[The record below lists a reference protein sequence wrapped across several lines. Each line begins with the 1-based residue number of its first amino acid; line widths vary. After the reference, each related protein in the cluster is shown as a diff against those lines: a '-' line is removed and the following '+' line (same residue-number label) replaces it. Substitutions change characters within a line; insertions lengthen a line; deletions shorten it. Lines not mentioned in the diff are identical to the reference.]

1 MRHIVF
7 LSLFLAV
14 LAATSCTRHVYVPVE
29 TTKSDTVYLNR
40 VQLDSIY
47 MRDSVLIEKS
57 GDTIREFQ
65 YKYIYR
71 FKDRIDTL
79 YISKTDS
86 IQVPYPVEVV
96 EYKTPQWCWWALG
109 GVILLLVPYIVKWIT
124 KLKNS
129 LKQRCSGSFILS
141 TTNQRVSNRIATEIR
156 G

>member
-7 LSLFLAV
+7 LLLFLAI

-47 MRDSVLIEKS
+47 MRDSVFIEKS

-96 EYKTPQWCWWALG
+96 KYKTPRWCWCALG
-109 GVILLLVPYIVKWIT
+109 GIVLLLVPYIVKWIT
-124 KLKNS
+124 KLKG
-129 LKQRCSGSFILS
+129 LGFLI
-141 TTNQRVSNRIATEIR
+141 
-156 G
+156 

>member
-7 LSLFLAV
+7 LLLFLAG
-14 LAATSCTRHVYVPVE
+14 LATTSCTKHVYVPVE

-40 VQLDSIY
+40 VKLDSIH
-47 MRDSVLIEKS
+47 MRDSVFIEKS

-96 EYKTPQWCWWALG
+96 KYKTPQWCWWALG
-109 GVILLLVPYIVKWIT
+109 GIVLLLFPYIMKWIT
-124 KLKNS
+124 KLKG
-129 LKQRCSGSFILS
+129 LGFLI
-141 TTNQRVSNRIATEIR
+141 
-156 G
+156 

>member
-7 LSLFLAV
+7 LSLFLV
-14 LAATSCTRHVYVPVE
+14 GLAATSCSKHVYVPVE
-29 TTKSDTVYLNR
+29 TTKSDTVYMNR

-47 MRDSVLIEKS
+47 MRDSVFIEKS

-96 EYKTPQWCWWALG
+96 KYKTPQWCWWALG
-109 GVILLLVPYIVKWIT
+109 GVILLIVPYIVKWIT
-124 KLKNS
+124 KLKG
-129 LKQRCSGSFILS
+129 LGFLI
-141 TTNQRVSNRIATEIR
+141 
-156 G
+156 

>member
-7 LSLFLAV
+7 LLLFLAI

-47 MRDSVLIEKS
+47 MRDSVFIEKS

-96 EYKTPQWCWWALG
+96 KYKTPRWCWWVL
-109 GVILLLVPYIVKWIT
+109 GVIVLLLVPYIVKWAT
-124 KLKNS
+124 KLKG
-129 LKQRCSGSFILS
+129 LGFLI
-141 TTNQRVSNRIATEIR
+141 
-156 G
+156 

>member
-7 LSLFLAV
+7 LLFLTG

-29 TTKSDTVYLNR
+29 TTKSDTAYLNR

-47 MRDSVLIEKS
+47 MRDSVFIEKS

-96 EYKTPQWCWWALG
+96 KYKTPQWCWWTLG
-109 GVILLLVPYIVKWIT
+109 GIALLLVPYIVKWIA
-124 KLKNS
+124 KLKG
-129 LKQRCSGSFILS
+129 LGFLI
-141 TTNQRVSNRIATEIR
+141 
-156 G
+156 

>member
-7 LSLFLAV
+7 LLLFLAI

-47 MRDSVLIEKS
+47 MRDSVFIEKS

-96 EYKTPQWCWWALG
+96 KNKTPRWCWRALG
-109 GVILLLVPYIVKWIT
+109 CIV
-124 KLKNS
+124 
-129 LKQRCSGSFILS
+129 
-141 TTNQRVSNRIATEIR
+141 
-156 G
+156 

>member
-1 MRHIVF
+1 MRRAQFIVVII
-7 LSLFLAV
+7 LLMSAIC
-14 LAATSCTRHVYVPVE
+14 SCRSVRYVPVE

-47 MRDSVLIEKS
+47 MRDSVFIEKS

-96 EYKTPQWCWWALG
+96 KYKTPRWCWWALG
-109 GVILLLVPYIVKWIT
+109 GIVLLLVPYIVKWIT
-124 KLKNS
+124 KLKG
-129 LKQRCSGSFILS
+129 LGFLI
-141 TTNQRVSNRIATEIR
+141 
-156 G
+156 

>member
-7 LSLFLAV
+7 LLLFLAG

-40 VQLDSIY
+40 VHLDSIY
-47 MRDSVLIEKS
+47 MRDSVFIEKS

-96 EYKTPQWCWWALG
+96 KYKTPQWCWWALG
-109 GVILLLVPYIVKWIT
+109 GIVLLLVPYIMKWIT
-124 KLKNS
+124 KLKG
-129 LKQRCSGSFILS
+129 LGFLI
-141 TTNQRVSNRIATEIR
+141 
-156 G
+156 

>member
-7 LSLFLAV
+7 LLLFLTG
-14 LAATSCTRHVYVPVE
+14 LAATSCTRHVYVPAE

-47 MRDSVLIEKS
+47 MRDSVFIEKS

-96 EYKTPQWCWWALG
+96 KYKTPQWCWWTLG
-109 GVILLLVPYIVKWIT
+109 GIVLLLVPYIMKLIT
-124 KLKNS
+124 KLKG
-129 LKQRCSGSFILS
+129 LGFLI
-141 TTNQRVSNRIATEIR
+141 
-156 G
+156 

>member
-7 LSLFLAV
+7 LLFLTG
-14 LAATSCTRHVYVPVE
+14 LAATSCTKHVYVPVE

-47 MRDSVLIEKS
+47 MRDSVFIEKS

-79 YISKTDS
+79 YISNTDS

-96 EYKTPQWCWWALG
+96 KYKTPQWCWWTLG
-109 GVILLLVPYIVKWIT
+109 GIVLLLVPYIVKWIT
-124 KLKNS
+124 KLKG
-129 LKQRCSGSFILS
+129 LGFLI
-141 TTNQRVSNRIATEIR
+141 
-156 G
+156 

>member
-1 MRHIVF
+1 MKHIVF
-7 LSLFLAV
+7 LSLFLIG

-29 TTKSDTVYLNR
+29 TTKSDTVYMNR

-96 EYKTPQWCWWALG
+96 KYKTPQWCWWALG
-109 GVILLLVPYIVKWIT
+109 GVILLLVPYIVKWIK
-124 KLKNS
+124 KLKG
-129 LKQRCSGSFILS
+129 LGFLI
-141 TTNQRVSNRIATEIR
+141 
-156 G
+156 

>member
-1 MRHIVF
+1 MRHIVI
-7 LSLFLAV
+7 LLLFLAV
-14 LAATSCTRHVYVPVE
+14 LAATSCVRHVYVPVE
-29 TTKSDTVYLNR
+29 TTKSDTVYMNR

-47 MRDSVLIEKS
+47 MRDSVFIEKS

-96 EYKTPQWCWWALG
+96 KYKTPQWCWWALG

-124 KLKNS
+124 KLKG
-129 LKQRCSGSFILS
+129 LGFLI
-141 TTNQRVSNRIATEIR
+141 
-156 G
+156 

>member
-7 LSLFLAV
+7 LSLFLIG

-29 TTKSDTVYLNR
+29 TTKSDTVYMNR

-47 MRDSVLIEKS
+47 MRDSVFIEKS

-96 EYKTPQWCWWALG
+96 KYKTPQWCWWALG

-124 KLKNS
+124 KLKG
-129 LKQRCSGSFILS
+129 LGFLI
-141 TTNQRVSNRIATEIR
+141 
-156 G
+156 

>member
-7 LSLFLAV
+7 LLLF

-47 MRDSVLIEKS
+47 MRDSVFIDKS

-96 EYKTPQWCWWALG
+96 KYKTPQWCWWALG
-109 GVILLLVPYIVKWIT
+109 GIVLLLFPYIVKWAT
-124 KLKNS
+124 KLKG
-129 LKQRCSGSFILS
+129 LGFLI
-141 TTNQRVSNRIATEIR
+141 
-156 G
+156 

>member
-7 LSLFLAV
+7 LLLFLAI

-47 MRDSVLIEKS
+47 MRDSVFIEKS

-96 EYKTPQWCWWALG
+96 KYNTPRWCWWALG
-109 GVILLLVPYIVKWIT
+109 VIVLLLVPYILKWIT
-124 KLKNS
+124 NLKG
-129 LKQRCSGSFILS
+129 LGFLI
-141 TTNQRVSNRIATEIR
+141 
-156 G
+156 

>member
-7 LSLFLAV
+7 LLLFLAI

-47 MRDSVLIEKS
+47 MRDSVFIEKS

-96 EYKTPQWCWWALG
+96 KYKTPQWCWWALG
-109 GVILLLVPYIVKWIT
+109 GIVLLLVPYIVTWAT
-124 KLKNS
+124 KLKG
-129 LKQRCSGSFILS
+129 LGFLI
-141 TTNQRVSNRIATEIR
+141 
-156 G
+156 

>member
-1 MRHIVF
+1 MKHIVF
-7 LSLFLAV
+7 LSLFLV
-14 LAATSCTRHVYVPVE
+14 GLAATSCTRHVYVPVE

-47 MRDSVLIEKS
+47 MRDSVFVEKS

-86 IQVPYPVEVV
+86 IQVPYPIEVV
-96 EYKTPQWCWWALG
+96 KYKTPQWCWWALG
-109 GVILLLVPYIVKWIT
+109 GIVLLLVPYIVKWIT
-124 KLKNS
+124 KLKG
-129 LKQRCSGSFILS
+129 LGFLI
-141 TTNQRVSNRIATEIR
+141 
-156 G
+156 

>member
-1 MRHIVF
+1 MRHVP
-7 LSLFLAV
+7 LFILLMSAIC
-14 LAATSCTRHVYVPVE
+14 SCRSVRYVPVE

-47 MRDSVLIEKS
+47 MRDSVFIDKA

-86 IQVPYPVEVV
+86 VQIPYPVEVV
-96 EYKTPQWCWWALG
+96 KYKTPTWCWWALG
-109 GVILLLVPYIVKWIT
+109 GVFLLLVPYIIKLIN
-124 KLKNS
+124 KLKGLGF
-129 LKQRCSGSFILS
+129 LK
-141 TTNQRVSNRIATEIR
+141 N
-156 G
+156 

>member
-7 LSLFLAV
+7 LLLFLAG

-40 VQLDSIY
+40 VRLDSIY
-47 MRDSVLIEKS
+47 MRDSVFIEKS

-65 YKYIYR
+65 

-96 EYKTPQWCWWALG
+96 KYKTPQWCWWALG
-109 GVILLLVPYIVKWIT
+109 GIVLLLVPYIVKWIT
-124 KLKNS
+124 KLKG
-129 LKQRCSGSFILS
+129 LGFLI
-141 TTNQRVSNRIATEIR
+141 
-156 G
+156 

>member
-7 LSLFLAV
+7 LLLFLAI

-47 MRDSVLIEKS
+47 MRDSVFIEKS

-71 FKDRIDTL
+71 FKDRIDTM

-96 EYKTPQWCWWALG
+96 KYKTPQWCWWALG
-109 GVILLLVPYIVKWIT
+109 GIVLLLVPYIMKWIT
-124 KLKNS
+124 KLKG
-129 LKQRCSGSFILS
+129 LGFLI
-141 TTNQRVSNRIATEIR
+141 
-156 G
+156 

>member
-7 LSLFLAV
+7 LLLFLAI

-40 VQLDSIY
+40 VRLDSIY
-47 MRDSVLIEKS
+47 MRDSVFVEKS

-96 EYKTPQWCWWALG
+96 KYKTPQWCWWTLG
-109 GVILLLVPYIVKWIT
+109 GIFLLLVPYIVKWAT
-124 KLKNS
+124 KLKG
-129 LKQRCSGSFILS
+129 LGFLI
-141 TTNQRVSNRIATEIR
+141 
-156 G
+156 

>member
-7 LSLFLAV
+7 LLLFLAV

-47 MRDSVLIEKS
+47 MRDSVFIEKS
-57 GDTIREFQ
+57 GDTIREFK

-71 FKDRIDTL
+71 FKDRTDTL
-79 YISKTDS
+79 YLSKTDS

-96 EYKTPQWCWWALG
+96 KYKTPQWCWWALG
-109 GVILLLVPYIVKWIT
+109 GIVLLLVPYIVKWIA
-124 KLKNS
+124 KLKG
-129 LKQRCSGSFILS
+129 LGFLI
-141 TTNQRVSNRIATEIR
+141 
-156 G
+156 

>member
-7 LSLFLAV
+7 LSLFLV
-14 LAATSCTRHVYVPVE
+14 GLAATSCSKHVYVPVE
-29 TTKSDTVYLNR
+29 TTKSDTVYMNR

-47 MRDSVLIEKS
+47 MRDSVFIEKS

-96 EYKTPQWCWWALG
+96 KYKTPQWCWWALG
-109 GVILLLVPYIVKWIT
+109 GIVLLLVPYIVKWIM
-124 KLKNS
+124 KLKG
-129 LKQRCSGSFILS
+129 LGFLI
-141 TTNQRVSNRIATEIR
+141 
-156 G
+156 

>member
-7 LSLFLAV
+7 LLFLTG

-40 VQLDSIY
+40 VKLDSIY
-47 MRDSVLIEKS
+47 MRDSVFIEKS

-79 YISKTDS
+79 YISNTDS

-96 EYKTPQWCWWALG
+96 KYKTPQWCWWTLG
-109 GVILLLVPYIVKWIT
+109 GIVLLLVPYIVKWAT
-124 KLKNS
+124 KLKG
-129 LKQRCSGSFILS
+129 LGFLI
-141 TTNQRVSNRIATEIR
+141 
-156 G
+156 

>member
-1 MRHIVF
+1 MRHIVI
-7 LSLFLAV
+7 LLLFLAV
-14 LAATSCTRHVYVPVE
+14 LAETSCTKHVYVPVE
-29 TTKSDTVYLNR
+29 TTKSDTVYMNR

-47 MRDSVLIEKS
+47 MRDSVFIEKS

-96 EYKTPQWCWWALG
+96 KYKTPQWCWWALG

-124 KLKNS
+124 RLKG
-129 LKQRCSGSFILS
+129 LGFLI
-141 TTNQRVSNRIATEIR
+141 
-156 G
+156 

>member
-7 LSLFLAV
+7 LLLFLSG

-47 MRDSVLIEKS
+47 MRDSVFVEKS

-96 EYKTPQWCWWALG
+96 KYKTPQWCWWTLG
-109 GVILLLVPYIVKWIT
+109 GIFLLLVPYIVKWIT
-124 KLKNS
+124 KLKG
-129 LKQRCSGSFILS
+129 LGFLI
-141 TTNQRVSNRIATEIR
+141 
-156 G
+156 

>member
-7 LSLFLAV
+7 LSLFLIG

-29 TTKSDTVYLNR
+29 TTRSDTVYMNR

-47 MRDSVLIEKS
+47 MRDSVFIEKS

-96 EYKTPQWCWWALG
+96 KYKTPQWCWWTLG
-109 GVILLLVPYIVKWIT
+109 GVILLFVPYIVKWIT
-124 KLKNS
+124 KLKG
-129 LKQRCSGSFILS
+129 LGLLI
-141 TTNQRVSNRIATEIR
+141 
-156 G
+156 

>member
-1 MRHIVF
+1 MKHIVF
-7 LSLFLAV
+7 LSLFLIGLV
-14 LAATSCTRHVYVPVE
+14 ATSCTRHVYVPVE
-29 TTKSDTVYLNR
+29 TTRSDTVYMNR

-47 MRDSVLIEKS
+47 MRDSVFIEKS

-96 EYKTPQWCWWALG
+96 KYKIPQWCWWALG
-109 GVILLLVPYIVKWIT
+109 GIVLLLVPYIVKWIT
-124 KLKNS
+124 KLKG
-129 LKQRCSGSFILS
+129 LGFLI
-141 TTNQRVSNRIATEIR
+141 
-156 G
+156 

>member
-1 MRHIVF
+1 MRHIVI
-7 LSLFLAV
+7 LLLFLAV
-14 LAATSCTRHVYVPVE
+14 LAATSCVRHVYIPVE
-29 TTKSDTVYLNR
+29 TTKSDTVYMNR

-47 MRDSVLIEKS
+47 MRDSVFIEKS

-96 EYKTPQWCWWALG
+96 KYKTPQWCWWALG
-109 GVILLLVPYIVKWIT
+109 GIVLLLVPYIVKWAT
-124 KLKNS
+124 KLKG
-129 LKQRCSGSFILS
+129 LGFLI
-141 TTNQRVSNRIATEIR
+141 
-156 G
+156 

>member
-7 LSLFLAV
+7 LLLFLAI
-14 LAATSCTRHVYVPVE
+14 LAVTSCTRHVYEPVE

-47 MRDSVLIEKS
+47 MRDSVFIEKS

-96 EYKTPQWCWWALG
+96 KYKTPQWCWWTLG
-109 GVILLLVPYIVKWIT
+109 GIVLLLVPYIMKWIT
-124 KLKNS
+124 KLKG
-129 LKQRCSGSFILS
+129 LGFLI
-141 TTNQRVSNRIATEIR
+141 
-156 G
+156 

>member
-7 LSLFLAV
+7 LLLFLAG

-47 MRDSVLIEKS
+47 MRDSVFIEKS

-96 EYKTPQWCWWALG
+96 KYKTPQWCWWTLG
-109 GVILLLVPYIVKWIT
+109 GIVLLLVPYIMKLIT
-124 KLKNS
+124 KLKG
-129 LKQRCSGSFILS
+129 LSFLI
-141 TTNQRVSNRIATEIR
+141 
-156 G
+156 

>member
-7 LSLFLAV
+7 LLLFLAI

-47 MRDSVLIEKS
+47 MRDSVFIEKS

-96 EYKTPQWCWWALG
+96 KYKTPQWCWWALG
-109 GVILLLVPYIVKWIT
+109 GIVLLLFPYIVKWAT
-124 KLKNS
+124 KLKG
-129 LKQRCSGSFILS
+129 LGFLI
-141 TTNQRVSNRIATEIR
+141 
-156 G
+156 

>member
-1 MRHIVF
+1 MRRAQFIVVII
-7 LSLFLAV
+7 LLMSAIC
-14 LAATSCTRHVYVPVE
+14 SCRSVRYVPVE

-47 MRDSVLIEKS
+47 MRDSVFIEKS

-96 EYKTPQWCWWALG
+96 KYKTPRWCWWALG
-109 GVILLLVPYIVKWIT
+109 GIVLLLVPYIMKWIT
-124 KLKNS
+124 KLKG
-129 LKQRCSGSFILS
+129 LGFLI
-141 TTNQRVSNRIATEIR
+141 
-156 G
+156 

>member
-7 LSLFLAV
+7 LLLFLAV

-47 MRDSVLIEKS
+47 MRDSVFIEKS

-71 FKDRIDTL
+71 FKDRTDTL
-79 YISKTDS
+79 YLSKTDS

-96 EYKTPQWCWWALG
+96 KYKTPQWCWWALG
-109 GVILLLVPYIVKWIT
+109 GIVLLLFPYIMKWIT
-124 KLKNS
+124 KLKG
-129 LKQRCSGSFILS
+129 LGFLI
-141 TTNQRVSNRIATEIR
+141 
-156 G
+156 

>member
-7 LSLFLAV
+7 LLLFLAI

-47 MRDSVLIEKS
+47 MRDSVFVEKS

-96 EYKTPQWCWWALG
+96 KYKTPQWCWWTLG
-109 GVILLLVPYIVKWIT
+109 GIVLLLVPYIVKWIT
-124 KLKNS
+124 KLKG
-129 LKQRCSGSFILS
+129 LGFLI
-141 TTNQRVSNRIATEIR
+141 
-156 G
+156 